1 MIFLPNAVRDD
12 SRLHHLLQR
21 LLGLADGAHAVMDA
35 ARTETALRDLEAA
48 AFAEQDVFLRHANV
62 FQQNLG
68 VTVRRV
74 VKAKHR
80 QHLLHL
86 DAGGIERNEDL
97 RLRLVLRRI
106 RIGLAHQD
114 RDLAA
119 GIADAR
125 RPPFAAVDDV
135 VIAILF
141 DAGFDIGRVRRRNCR
156 FRHQE
161 GGADLAVHQRPQPLP
176 LLLLGA
182 VADEHFHVAG
192 IGSGA
197 IEHLRGPGD
206 ATHLFRQQRI
216 FEVGQ
221 SRTTEFVVFMRI
233 RRHEHVPEA
242 FGLRLLLQ
250 VLEDRD
256 HLPAR
261 ALRILLVVDRNRGAD
276 MRLHER
282 LHAVQPFLLLF

>member
-1 MIFLPNAVRDD
+1 MP
-12 SRLHHLLQR
+12 
-21 LLGLADGAHAVMDA
+21 
-35 ARTETALRDLEAA
+35 
-48 AFAEQDVFLRHANV
+48 
-62 FQQNLG
+62 G
-68 VTVRRV
+68 VSSGTRIC
-74 VKAKHR
+74 
-80 QHLLHL
+80 
-86 DAGGIERNEDL
+86 DCC
-97 RLRLVLRRI
+97 LVLRRL

-135 VIAILF
+135 VVAILF
-141 DAGFDIGRVRRRNCR
+141 DARFDVGGVRRRHGR
-156 FRHQE
+156 LGHQE
-161 GGADLAVHQRPQPLP
+161 GGADLAFHQRLQPLP
-176 LLLLGA
+176 LLLLAA

-192 IGSGA
+192 IGRGA
-197 IEHLRGPGD
+197 VEHLRGPGD
-206 ATHLFRQQRI
+206 VAHLFRQQRI

-221 SRTTEFVVFMRI
+221 SRAAEFVILMRV

-250 VLEDRD
+250 FLEDRD

-261 ALRILLVVDRNRGAD
+261 ALRILLVVDRHRGTD

-282 LHAVQPFLLLF
+282 LHAVQPFLLLFGHIEVHGTLLASGF